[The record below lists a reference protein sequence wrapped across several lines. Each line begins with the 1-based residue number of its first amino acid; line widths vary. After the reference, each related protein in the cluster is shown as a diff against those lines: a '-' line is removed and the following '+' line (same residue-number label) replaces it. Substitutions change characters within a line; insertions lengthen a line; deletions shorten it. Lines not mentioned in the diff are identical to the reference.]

1 MRLALFGGT
10 FDPIHT
16 GHIQAALASADAC
29 KLDRVLVV
37 PSGTPPHKPDACRA
51 SYEHRLRMVELACA
65 ADPRLEASRLE
76 EPGREDGPHFTV
88 NTVERVRSTIEF
100 EGALRFIIGADA
112 FAEIGIW
119 RESERVIEAVEF
131 LVVGRPGSEPVASG
145 LSPAPATRDIEC
157 SHPAS
162 SSLVRHR
169 VKMGGTLTD
178 LVPSRVAAYIWENG
192 LYHI

>member
-16 GHIQAALASADAC
+16 GHIQAALAAADAR
-29 KLDRVLVV
+29 KLDRVMVV

-65 ADPRLEASRLE
+65 ADPRLEDSRLE
-76 EPGREDGPHFTV
+76 EPGREGEPHFTV
-88 NTVERVRSTIEF
+88 NTVERVRATIDF
-100 EGALRFIIGADA
+100 DSPLRFIIGADA
-112 FAEIGIW
+112 FADIGIW
-119 RESERVIEAVEF
+119 RDSARVIEAVEF
-131 LVVGRPGSEPVASG
+131 LVVGRPGCKPVASG
-145 LSPAPATRDIEC
+145 ISPAPRTRTIEC

-169 VKMGGTLTD
+169 VKIGGTLAD
-178 LVPSRVAAYIWENG
+178 LVPPAVAAYIWENE
-192 LYHI
+192 LYRE

>member
-16 GHIQAALASADAC
+16 GHVQAALAAADAC

-51 SYEHRLRMVELACA
+51 SYEHRFRMVELACA
-65 ADPRLEASRLE
+65 TDPRLEASRLE
-76 EPGREDGPHFTV
+76 EPGGGAEPHFTV
-88 NTVERVRSTIEF
+88 DTVERVRTTIDLERP
-100 EGALRFIIGADA
+100 LRFIIGADA
-112 FAEIGIW
+112 FADIGIW
-119 RESERVIEAVEF
+119 RDSPTVIAALEF

-145 LSPAPATRDIEC
+145 VSPAPRTRIIEC

-169 VKMGGTLTD
+169 VKMGGTLAD
-178 LVPSRVAAYIWENG
+178 LVPPVVAAYIWENV
-192 LYHI
+192 LYHL